1 MSFQPL
7 RITRG
12 KSGDFVAKKIK
23 ENVELQKEGTVVG
36 EKSPGFFKK
45 FFYLFLIPLMFIVAI
60 ALILATVT
68 EFNVFKMADDA
79 IEKIPFVGSSD
90 DEKVVV
96 ENSSLNEQ
104 KVVELQAEIQEKE
117 LQITELQSQMDSS
130 AIEKDELLTEQE
142 RLLFEIEKLKRN
154 QEETQKEFNEIL
166 STFEKMSAKKA
177 APILVQM
184 SDTESLRIMSNMK
197 PDTLSAIFT
206 KMSPA
211 DAARYTELLSQQ

>member
-1 MSFQPL
+1 MSYRQL
-7 RITRG
+7 RITRK
-12 KSGDFVAKKIK
+12 KSGEFVAKKTK
-23 ENVELQKEGTVVG
+23 EQAELQLDETEME

-45 FFYLFLIPLMFIVAI
+45 FFYLFLIPFMFIIAL

-68 EFNVFKMADDA
+68 DYNVFKMADSA
-79 IEKIPFVGSSD
+79 IEKIPFVGSKD
-90 DEKVVV
+90 DKEIV
-96 ENSSLNEQ
+96 ENSSLNEE

-117 LQITELQSQMDSS
+117 AQITLLQSQID
-130 AIEKDELLTEQE
+130 ATTIEKEELLVEQE
-142 RLLFEIEKLKRN
+142 RLLFEIEKLKRS

-166 STFEKMSAKKA
+166 ATFEKMSAKTA

-206 KMSPA
+206 KMSPE

>member
-1 MSFQPL
+1 MSFQRL

-12 KSGDFVAKKIK
+12 KSGDFVAKRNKNIM
-23 ENVELQKEGTVVG
+23 EQQVEETEV
-36 EKSPGFFKK
+36 ETKSPGFFKK
-45 FFYLFLIPLMFIVAI
+45 FFYLFLIPLMFVIAI
-60 ALILATVT
+60 ALIIASVT
-68 EFNVFKMADDA
+68 EYNVFKMADDVV
-79 IEKIPFVGSSD
+79 EKIPFIKSD
-90 DEKVVV
+90 ENENIV

-117 LQITELQSQMDSS
+117 IQITQLQTQIDSS
-130 AIEKDELLTEQE
+130 ALEKEQLLEEQE
-142 RLLFEIEKLKRN
+142 RLLFEIEKLKRD

-166 STFEKMSAKKA
+166 STFEKMSAKTA
-177 APILVQM
+177 APILIEM
-184 SDTESLRIMSNMK
+184 SDTESLRIMSSMK

>member
-12 KSGDFVAKKIK
+12 KSGDFVAKRNKNTI
-23 ENVELQKEGTVVG
+23 EQQVEETDV
-36 EKSPGFFKK
+36 ETKSPGFFKK
-45 FFYLFLIPLMFIVAI
+45 FFYLFLIPFMFLIAI
-60 ALILATVT
+60 ALIIASVT
-68 EFNVFKMADDA
+68 EYNVFKMADDVV
-79 IEKIPFVGSSD
+79 EKIPFINSD
-90 DEKVVV
+90 KKEDLV

-117 LQITELQSQMDSS
+117 VQITQLQTQIDSS
-130 AIEKDELLTEQE
+130 ALEKEQLLEEQE
-142 RLLFEIEKLKRN
+142 RLLVEIEKLKRD

-166 STFEKMSAKKA
+166 STFEKMSAKTA
-177 APILVQM
+177 APILVEM
-184 SDTESLRIMSNMK
+184 SDTESLRIMSSMK

-206 KMSPA
+206 KMSPV

>member
-1 MSFQPL
+1 MSFQRL

-12 KSGDFVAKKIK
+12 KSGDFVAKKNKSIM
-23 ENVELQKEGTVVG
+23 EQQVEETEV
-36 EKSPGFFKK
+36 EAKSPGFFKK
-45 FFYLFLIPLMFIVAI
+45 FFYLFLIPIMFIIAI
-60 ALILATVT
+60 ALIIASVT
-68 EFNVFKMADDA
+68 EYNVFKMADNVV
-79 IEKIPFVGSSD
+79 EKIPFINS
-90 DEKVVV
+90 DEKGKVV

-117 LQITELQSQMDSS
+117 VQITQLQTQIDSS
-130 AIEKDELLTEQE
+130 ALEKEQLLEEQE
-142 RLLFEIEKLKRN
+142 RLLFEIEQLKRA

-166 STFEKMSAKKA
+166 STFEKMSAKTA
-177 APILVQM
+177 APILVEM
-184 SDTESLRIMSNMK
+184 SDTESLRIMSSMK

>member
-1 MSFQPL
+1 MSFQRL

-12 KSGDFVAKKIK
+12 KSGDFVAKKNIDNLELNIE
-23 ENVELQKEGTVVG
+23 ENEVEK
-36 EKSPGFFKK
+36 PAGFFKK
-45 FFYLFLIPLMFIVAI
+45 FFYFFLIPLMFIVAI
-60 ALILATVT
+60 LLVLATVT
-68 EFNVFKMADDA
+68 EYNVFKMADDVT
-79 IEKIPFVGSSD
+79 EKIPFIGSD
-90 DEKVVV
+90 KEAVV
-96 ENSSLNEQ
+96 ENSSLSEQ

-117 LQITELQSQMDSS
+117 AQITQLQTQIDSS
-130 AIEKDELLTEQE
+130 TIEKDELLTEQE

-166 STFEKMSAKKA
+166 STFEKMSAKTA

-184 SDTESLRIMSNMK
+184 SDTESLRIMSSMK

>member
-7 RITRG
+7 RITRR

-23 ENVELQKEGTVVG
+23 ENIELQNEGTVVE

-68 EFNVFKMADDA
+68 EYNVFKMANNA

-90 DEKVVV
+90 DEKIVV
-96 ENSSLNEQ
+96 ENSSLNEK
-104 KVVELQAEIQEKE
+104 KVVELQAEVQEKE
-117 LQITELQSQMDSS
+117 LQITELQSKIDSS
-130 AIEKDELLTEQE
+130 AIEKEELLTEQE

-166 STFEKMSAKKA
+166 STFEKMSAKTA

-206 KMSPA
+206 KMSPV

>member
-1 MSFQPL
+1 MSYRQL
-7 RITRG
+7 RITRK
-12 KSGDFVAKKIK
+12 KSGEFVAKKTK
-23 ENVELQKEGTVVG
+23 EQAELQLDEVEME

-45 FFYLFLIPLMFIVAI
+45 FFYLFLIPLMFIVALF
-60 ALILATVT
+60 LILATVT
-68 EFNVFKMADDA
+68 DYNVFKMADTA
-79 IEKIPFVGSSD
+79 IEKIPFISSKD
-90 DEKVVV
+90 DKEVV
-96 ENSSLNEQ
+96 ENSSLNEE

-117 LQITELQSQMDSS
+117 AQITLLQSQIDAT
-130 AIEKDELLTEQE
+130 AIEKDELLVEQE
-142 RLLFEIEKLKRN
+142 RLLFEIEKLKRS

-166 STFEKMSAKKA
+166 STFEKMSAKTA

-206 KMSPA
+206 KMSPK

>member
-1 MSFQPL
+1 MSFQLL
-7 RITRG
+7 RITRR
-12 KSGDFVAKKIK
+12 KSGDFVAKRIK
-23 ENVELQKEGTVVG
+23 ENIELQNERTVVE
-36 EKSPGFFKK
+36 EKPPGFFKK
-45 FFYLFLIPLMFIVAI
+45 FFYLFLIPLMFIIAI
-60 ALILATVT
+60 CLILATVT
-68 EFNVFKMADDA
+68 EYNVFKMADDA
-79 IEKIPFVGSSD
+79 IEKIPFVGSSE
-90 DEKVVV
+90 DEKAVV

-117 LQITELQSQMDSS
+117 LQITKLQSQIDTT
-130 AIEKDELLTEQE
+130 AIEKDELLIEQE

-154 QEETQKEFNEIL
+154 KEETQKEFNEIL
-166 STFEKMSAKKA
+166 STFEKMSAKTA

-206 KMSPA
+206 KMAPA